1 MVFFRTLFHL
11 CGYFFLF
18 RFVDSSKEYKPDSK
32 VIFDIPTAVAF
43 FGADPTET
51 KAIISEKVRS
61 LVKAWNKTY
70 ESKINVRILYLF
82 LILSSPPPF
91 IFSYVYSI
99 KFCSQQL
106 TIFVFL
112 ESFNIF
118 SHFSAYRNSTIARP
132 FPKKLS
138 FRAL

>member
-1 MVFFRTLFHL
+1 MVFFRALFHL

-51 KAIISEKVRS
+51 KAIISEKVRR

-70 ESKINVRILYLF
+70 ESKINVRI
-82 LILSSPPPF
+82 
-91 IFSYVYSI
+91 YV
-99 KFCSQQL
+99 
-106 TIFVFL
+106 
-112 ESFNIF
+112 SF
-118 SHFSAYRNSTIARP
+118 
-132 FPKKLS
+132 
-138 FRAL
+138 